1 MKTIIQIEVEASETI
16 TDTIKRGT
24 FAVDK
29 DGSGHKITI
38 GDNLV
43 VPSRKCK
50 VTYSDNSLQSKSR
63 SKSKKE

>member
-1 MKTIIQIEVEASETI
+1 MKTIIQIEVDASETI

-24 FAVDK
+24 FTVDR
-29 DGSGHKITI
+29 DGSGHKITV
-38 GDNLV
+38 GDNVV

-50 VTYSDNSLQSKSR
+50 VTYKNAPTK

>member
-29 DGSGHKITI
+29 DGSGHKITV

-50 VTYSDNSLQSKSR
+50 VTYKDAPSKP
-63 SKSKKE
+63 KSKKE